1 VTQHTRLSIF
11 KQTRE
16 KKKSH
21 IRHRASEGGTR
32 YCCCIIMLPTH
43 IGGNNGG
50 GGKNGKLLFDP
61 ESGAAHASSSL
72 LSSAENDND
81 ENKYRT
87 KEKSFL
93 PAGGTKMRSLFLFLF
108 TQKKARVA
116 FEVVRFF
123 VVAMFFRWL
132 VVKVIFEDGGGIGN
146 EDEDHPGSL
155 LSSSSKSGG
164 GDGGFKSYANNKHHH
179 PLLDGEDN
187 TFPFPEYN
195 NLVIVTGH
203 SVYSGSDYMRA
214 GEENSWYLE
223 EYQMHA
229 GTANALVEQIKVGVE
244 TAARDGKAILLFSGG
259 KTRKLGGQ
267 VSEGSSYW
275 QVSRAYNWF
284 GEMDVE
290 KRAFTEEYAR
300 DSFENLMFSMCRFYE
315 LTGKYPMKTTVVG
328 YDFKRERFEQLHA
341 KALKI
346 PGARFTFVGT
356 PEVMSFKK
364 QFMEGEVKVRSL
376 FEKDAYGCEAPLSE
390 KRILRDPFAVGAPYE
405 ARCPEM
411 QSALSVCKRAKAKK
425 GSIKSII
432 KRVSLPWE

>member
-1 VTQHTRLSIF
+1 
-11 KQTRE
+11 
-16 KKKSH
+16 
-21 IRHRASEGGTR
+21 
-32 YCCCIIMLPTH
+32 MLPTH
-43 IGGNNGG
+43 IGGGSGQGG
-50 GGKNGKLLFDP
+50 GVNASTFTTNDP
-61 ESGAAHASSSL
+61 ESGGGASHSFID
-72 LSSAENDND
+72 DND

-93 PAGGTKMRSLFLFLF
+93 PPGGTHMRQLFLFLF

-123 VVAMFFRWL
+123 VVALFFRWL
-132 VVKVIFEDGGGIGN
+132 VVKVVFEDGN
-146 EDEDHPGSL
+146 EDEDHPGSV
-155 LSSSSKSGG
+155 LSTSKTGG
-164 GDGGFKSYANNKHHH
+164 GKRYSNNNKKTNKYHHS
-179 PLLDGEDN
+179 LLDGEDN
-187 TFPFPEYN
+187 MFPFPEYD
-195 NLVIVTGH
+195 NLLIVTGH

-214 GEENSWYLE
+214 GEENSWFLE

-284 GEMDVE
+284 GEMSVE

-328 YDFKRERFEQLHA
+328 YDFKRERFEELHA

-346 PGARFTFVGT
+346 PSVRFAFVGT

-364 QFMEGEVKVRSL
+364 QFVEGEVKVRRS

-390 KRILRDPFAVGAPYE
+390 KRKLRDPFAVGAPYE

-411 QSALSVCKRAKAKK
+411 QGALSVCKRAKSKK
-425 GSIKSII
+425 AGSVKSMI